1 MPMKKEKIVRAAI
14 QVFKEK
20 GIEKTK
26 ISDIVQV
33 AGVAQ
38 GTFYLYFPSKLS
50 VMPSIAEVMVEKI
63 IEEVDQTVQDDAPF
77 STKLEQM
84 VDAIFKINHDYHE
97 VQALIYAGLAST
109 EHIKKWETVY
119 EPFYHW
125 VSELLNDAKEKGTI
139 RETINVKPTSKLL
152 IGLIESAAEQVYL
165 YDTNKEDQAKV
176 QKSEVN
182 AFLKNALGV
191 QD

>member
-1 MPMKKEKIVRAAI
+1 AAI

-63 IEEVDQTVQDDAPF
+63 IEEVDQTVQEDAPF
-77 STKLEQM
+77 SKKLDQM
-84 VDAIFKINHDYHE
+84 VDAIFNINHDYQEGQPVSH
-97 VQALIYAGLAST
+97 AGLAST
-109 EHIKKWETVY
+109 DQIKNGEPVY

-139 RETINVKPTSKLL
+139 REPINVKPTAKLL
-152 IGLIESAAEQVYL
+152 IGLIES
-165 YDTNKEDQAKV
+165 
-176 QKSEVN
+176 
-182 AFLKNALGV
+182 
-191 QD
+191 

>member
-63 IEEVDQTVQDDAPF
+63 IEEVDQSVQYDDPIY
-77 STKLEQM
+77 KILEHM
-84 VDAIFKINHDYHE
+84 VDAIYKINHDYHD
-97 VQALIYAGLAST
+97 V
-109 EHIKKWETVY
+109 
-119 EPFYHW
+119 
-125 VSELLNDAKEKGTI
+125 
-139 RETINVKPTSKLL
+139 
-152 IGLIESAAEQVYL
+152 
-165 YDTNKEDQAKV
+165 
-176 QKSEVN
+176 
-182 AFLKNALGV
+182 
-191 QD
+191 

>member
-1 MPMKKEKIVRAAI
+1 FFSSRRRHTRSKRDWS
-14 QVFKEK
+14 
-20 GIEKTK
+20 
-26 ISDIVQV
+26 SDVCSSD
-33 AGVAQ
+33 
-38 GTFYLYFPSKLS
+38 L
-50 VMPSIAEVMVEKI
+50 
-63 IEEVDQTVQDDAPF
+63 
-77 STKLEQM
+77 
-84 VDAIFKINHDYHE
+84 
-97 VQALIYAGLAST
+97 AGLAST

-125 VSELLNDAKEKGTI
+125 VSELLNNAKEKGTI

-165 YDTNKEDQAKV
+165 YVTNKEDQAKM

>member
-1 MPMKKEKIVRAAI
+1 
-14 QVFKEK
+14 
-20 GIEKTK
+20 
-26 ISDIVQV
+26 IVQV

-63 IEEVDQTVQDDAPF
+63 IEEVDQTVQEDAPF
-77 STKLEQM
+77 SKKLEQM

-109 EHIKKWETVY
+109 EHIKEIDIVN
-119 EPFYHW
+119 ESFYHC
-125 VSELLNDAKEKGTI
+125 VSELINDANETRRI
-139 RETINVKPTSKLL
+139 RETINVKTKSKLM
-152 IGLIESAAEQVYL
+152 IALIESAAEQMYL
-165 YDTNKEDQAKV
+165 YDTNKEDQAKM

-182 AFLKNALGV
+182 AYL
-191 QD
+191 